1 MPDVFREPESYK
13 YYHRYGTYEVNAHYT
28 GDATFVDVIK
38 AALKRDLEL
47 VCNGDNEK

>member
-13 YYHRYGTYEVNAHYT
+13 YYHRYGTYEVNTHYI
-28 GDATFVDVIK
+28 GDTTLVDVIK

-47 VCNGDNEK
+47 IYNGNNER